1 MVTLDQN
8 NLKTWQENNLEGKR
22 YEYDLKPTDHVLD
35 IGSYRMEFADE
46 VIKKYGCTVECF
58 DALDNKAAWLFD
70 GQLSFGGQYY
80 YSSAFEKDTPQAIY
94 RCVDIAPYIDKE
106 IALCKINIEGAEYEL
121 LDYIIGKE
129 LIKHINNIQV
139 QFHYVDGLDCEK
151 MYEELATKLSK
162 THSLTWRTAFV
173 WENWKRNDSN

>member
-8 NLKTWQENNLEGKR
+8 NLKTWQENNLEGLR

-35 IGSYRMEFADE
+35 IGSYRREFAE
-46 VIKKYGCTVECF
+46 EIIKRYGCTVECF

-80 YSSAFEKDTPQAIY
+80 YSSAFHKGRDQTIY

-106 IALCKINIEGAEYEL
+106 IALCKINIEGSEYEL
-121 LDYIIGKE
+121 LNYIIDKG
-129 LIKHINNIQV
+129 LVKHINNIQV
-139 QFHYVDGLDCEK
+139 QFHYIEGQDCEK

-162 THSLTWRTAFV
+162 THSITWRTAFV
-173 WENWKRNDSN
+173 WENWKRK